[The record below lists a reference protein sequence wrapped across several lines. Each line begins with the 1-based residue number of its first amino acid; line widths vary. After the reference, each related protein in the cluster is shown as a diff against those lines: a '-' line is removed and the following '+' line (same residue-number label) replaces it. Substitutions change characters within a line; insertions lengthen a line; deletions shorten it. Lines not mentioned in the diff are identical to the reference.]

1 VKQEVGKMNQTC
13 PLCEKAGVIDNL
25 RTKKPF
31 QVRGETIE
39 VDFEVLSCRDCGEEL
54 IDSKPERDPFAKAY
68 RIYRKTHNMLQ
79 PEEIK
84 ELRKKY
90 SITQGELSRILG
102 WGGAT
107 LSRYE
112 NGALQDH
119 THDRVLKLLEDPR
132 NLLKL
137 VKTSSG
143 ALGEHRRESLVN
155 SLQRLIREENPIERC
170 LEECF
175 FHVGQSVFTGFST
188 FSLEKFFN
196 ALLYFCKGGKLK
208 TVINKLL
215 FYTDFKH
222 FKEYS
227 ISITGA
233 QYIHLPY
240 GPVPQHYEI
249 YLGKIVNEGTIEVK
263 DVWFSEEAVGQCY
276 TSSEEP
282 LLTVFS
288 DKELITLATVNDY
301 FKNFGAKTISEFSHR
316 EKGYQETSQ
325 GQPISYEHA
334 SSLQI

>member
-1 VKQEVGKMNQTC
+1 MNQTC
-13 PLCEKAGVIDNL
+13 PLCEKTGVIERVRNKRPL
-25 RTKKPF
+25 K
-31 QVRGETIE
+31 VRGETIE
-39 VDFEVLSCRDCGEEL
+39 VDFEVLRCRDCGEEL

-68 RIYRKTHNMLQ
+68 RIYRKMHNMLQ

-90 SITQGELSRILG
+90 GMTQGELSRVLG

-119 THDRVLKLLEDPR
+119 THDRVLRLLEDPR
-132 NLLKL
+132 NLLRL
-137 VKTSSG
+137 VKTSPD
-143 ALGEHRRESLVN
+143 ALGEHRRESLIH
-155 SLQRLIREENPIERC
+155 SLQHLVRDENPIERC

-188 FSLEKFFN
+188 FSIEKFFN
-196 ALLYFCKGGKLK
+196 TLLYFCKDGKLK

-215 FYTDFKH
+215 FYADFKH

-227 ISITGA
+227 TSITGA
-233 QYIHLPY
+233 QYVHLPY

-249 YLGKIVNEGTIEVK
+249 YLGKSVNEGAIEVHDK
-263 DVWFSEEAVGQCY
+263 WYSEEAVGQLY
-276 TSSEEP
+276 ISIEEP

-288 DKELITLATVNDY
+288 DKELITLATVNEY
-301 FKNFGAKTISEFSHR
+301 FKDFGAKAISEFSHC

-325 GQPISYEHA
+325 GQPISYEYA
-334 SSLQI
+334 SFLQV